1 MQNGSL
7 PVINIRDTMHTLSSI
22 NQAQRVVKEI
32 LEPLYA
38 CFGSP
43 LQHQEVHTLLE
54 TSHRL
59 NYLKLYA
66 VVINELC

>member
-22 NQAQRVVKEI
+22 NQAQRVVQEI

-43 LQHQEVHTLLE
+43 LQHQEVPTL
-54 TSHRL
+54 
-59 NYLKLYA
+59 
-66 VVINELC
+66 